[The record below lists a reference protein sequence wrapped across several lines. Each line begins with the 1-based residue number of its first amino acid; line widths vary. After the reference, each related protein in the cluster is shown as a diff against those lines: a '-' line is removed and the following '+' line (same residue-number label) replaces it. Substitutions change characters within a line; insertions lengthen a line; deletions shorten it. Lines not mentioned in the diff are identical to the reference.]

1 MSSSESPNWSPS
13 ADVITL
19 PKREQFDSSEQL
31 LETLIHELAH
41 STGHPSRL
49 NRAEL
54 LSNYS
59 THRASRGEE
68 ELIADMTAAMVA
80 SHLGVDINLENTAA
94 YVQSWLK
101 SLQNDRSFILKAAT
115 SASKAMDYMLGNTPN
130 RGTNKPES
138 SSDTPAPNTPDAD
151 FKQALPSGPDSPSNT
166 PSIRESTKFYE
177 NTWMNGDKDYRPVI
191 FMKDGTSVS
200 GIRISAG
207 DDSLIL
213 EIGTSTKPREIS
225 YDDISEITIS
235 PLPVSVESSEE
246 DKKDLEVAPPP
257 PSYKPTPIDIKTSA
271 EFYEDTWMNGR
282 EGYKVIVFMK
292 DGTQRDARR
301 FSTNQDGVSLERGTS
316 ARPVEVSYDD
326 IKDITILPEAN
337 LGNYGK
343 TGEEIAKEKEGEA
356 K

>member
-1 MSSSESPNWSPS
+1 M
-13 ADVITL
+13 
-19 PKREQFDSSEQL
+19 
-31 LETLIHELAH
+31 
-41 STGHPSRL
+41 
-49 NRAEL
+49 
-54 LSNYS
+54 
-59 THRASRGEE
+59 
-68 ELIADMTAAMVA
+68 
-80 SHLGVDINLENTAA
+80 
-94 YVQSWLK
+94 
-101 SLQNDRSFILKAAT
+101 
-115 SASKAMDYMLGNTPN
+115 
-130 RGTNKPES
+130 
-138 SSDTPAPNTPDAD
+138 
-151 FKQALPSGPDSPSNT
+151 
-166 PSIRESTKFYE
+166 
-177 NTWMNGDKDYRPVI
+177 
-191 FMKDGTSVS
+191 
-200 GIRISAG
+200 
-207 DDSLIL
+207 
-213 EIGTSTKPREIS
+213 
-225 YDDISEITIS
+225 
-235 PLPVSVESSEE
+235 SVETSEE

>member
-1 MSSSESPNWSPS
+1 
-13 ADVITL
+13 
-19 PKREQFDSSEQL
+19 
-31 LETLIHELAH
+31 
-41 STGHPSRL
+41 
-49 NRAEL
+49 
-54 LSNYS
+54 
-59 THRASRGEE
+59 
-68 ELIADMTAAMVA
+68 
-80 SHLGVDINLENTAA
+80 
-94 YVQSWLK
+94 
-101 SLQNDRSFILKAAT
+101 
-115 SASKAMDYMLGNTPN
+115 
-130 RGTNKPES
+130 
-138 SSDTPAPNTPDAD
+138 
-151 FKQALPSGPDSPSNT
+151 
-166 PSIRESTKFYE
+166 
-177 NTWMNGDKDYRPVI
+177 MNGDKDYRPVI

-246 DKKDLEVAPPP
+246 GKKDLEVAPPP